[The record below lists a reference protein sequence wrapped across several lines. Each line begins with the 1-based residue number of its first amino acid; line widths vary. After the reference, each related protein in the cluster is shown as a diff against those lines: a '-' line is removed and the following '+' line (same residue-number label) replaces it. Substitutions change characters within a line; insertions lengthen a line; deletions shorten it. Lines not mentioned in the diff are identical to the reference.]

1 MERPSPFRCA
11 PRCIP
16 LGRSDAPD
24 GLLARL
30 EGRVTRPCLL
40 DSAGGSPRRASVLA
54 FDPLPIPTPR
64 SLGELR
70 RLSRRLVREEGD
82 RVAGFFAG
90 GFLGALAYEGGE
102 RLTHRPL
109 PADPLGLPPLV
120 GGFYVDYLVREEPG
134 GEWSLVLGE
143 DPGDARPGVEERHAR
158 VLALF
163 ARDVPRAP
171 VVFEGELE
179 RHVSPERHRERIE
192 AVRRWIA
199 EGEVYQANVTQRFS
213 RALRG
218 SPIELYRRLRALQP
232 TPYAGYLEFEGG
244 ALLSAS
250 PELLLEYDRGEAR
263 TRPIKGTSP
272 RKADAAGDAASA
284 RALFRSEKDLAELGM
299 IVDLERNDLG
309 RVAETGSVQVRGF
322 PTLESYPSVHHLAA
336 DVSARTRAEID
347 GLDALASLFPGG
359 SITGAPKRRCVEIL
373 AELEEEGRGFFYGS
387 LFSHDTRGRT
397 VANLLIRTLVWRDSV
412 GAGPPRVHY
421 RTGGGITWS
430 SDAGEE
436 ERECS
441 WKGEALARVLGQ
453 QESSARPLLLPS

>member
-1 MERPSPFRCA
+1 MERPSPFRFA
-11 PRCIP
+11 PRCFP
-16 LGRSDAPD
+16 LGRRDAPD
-24 GLLARL
+24 ALLARL
-30 EGRVTRPCLL
+30 EGRVARPCLL
-40 DSAGGSPRRASVLA
+40 DSAGGSPCSASVLA
-54 FDPLPIPTPR
+54 FDPLPLPAPR

-70 RLSRRLVREEGD
+70 GLSRRLVRGQGD
-82 RVAGFFAG
+82 PVAGFFQG

-102 RLTHRPL
+102 RLTPRPL
-109 PADPLGLPPLV
+109 PADPLGLPPV
-120 GGFYVDYLVREEPG
+120 AGGFYVDFLVREEPG
-134 GEWSLVLGE
+134 GEWVLVLGA
-143 DPGDARPGVEERHAR
+143 DPGDARASVGERHAR
-158 VLALF
+158 VREFL
-163 ARDVPRAP
+163 ARDVPRGA
-171 VVFEGELE
+171 VVFEGELV
-179 RHVSPERHRERIE
+179 RHVSPERHRARIE
-192 AVRRWIA
+192 AVRRRIA

-218 SPIELYRRLRALQP
+218 SPVELYRRLRALQP
-232 TPYAGYLEFEGG
+232 TPYAGYLELEGG

-250 PELLLEYDRGEAR
+250 PELLLDYDRREAR

-272 RKADAAGDAASA
+272 RRRDPEGDAASA
-284 RALFRSEKDLAELGM
+284 RALLQSEKDLAELGM

-309 RVAETGSVQVRGF
+309 RVAETGSVEVRGF

-336 DVSARTRAEID
+336 DVSARARAGVD
-347 GLDALASLFPGG
+347 GLDVLASLFPGG
-359 SITGAPKRRCVEIL
+359 SITGAPKRRCVELL
-373 AELEEEGRGFFYGS
+373 AEIEGEGRGFFYGS